1 MADELEYVVGIASF
15 LLVKNALD
23 RKTTATKESAAP
35 PPPPPPPPQPI
46 TGIPSDL
53 NEYERKTY
61 DLRMR
66 LVSIALEEAAK
77 NIQEQGAFNSDS
89 SPEID
94 EYNRTVYLS
103 PGSLWCAA
111 FVSWCVKQTL
121 GFLPWWACGS
131 VSGFHGKVDS
141 AIARGGYS
149 SYYYAKR
156 GETNVADK
164 IQPGWIFLNQ
174 GYSASGNRTGHTGI
188 IVSPE
193 SNFAGRLSTVEGNSY
208 VGVNKSGGGVFAKT
222 QKYDNPDRSLY
233 FDPIALT
240 YAVPTRS

>member
-1 MADELEYVVGIASF
+1 MADELEYAVGIASF
-15 LLVKNALD
+15 LLAKSALD
-23 RKTTATKESAAP
+23 RRTASPIKSAP
-35 PPPPPPPPQPI
+35 PAP
-46 TGIPSDL
+46 TSVAEIPSDL
-53 NEYERKTY
+53 NEYEKKTY

-66 LVSIALEEAAK
+66 LVSIALEEASK

-111 FVSWCVKQTL
+111 FVSWCVKKTL

-131 VSGFHGKVDS
+131 VSGFHAKVDS
-141 AIARGGYS
+141 AIAQGGYS
-149 SYYYAKR
+149 SYYYADR
-156 GETNVADK
+156 GEPNIKDK

-174 GYSASGNRTGHTGI
+174 GYSESGNRTGHTGI
-188 IVSPE
+188 IISPK
-193 SNFAGRLSTVEGNSY
+193 SNFAGKFATVEGNTY
-208 VGVNKSGGGVFAKT
+208 VGVNKSGGGVFART
-222 QKYDNPDRSLY
+222 QEYAYPDRSLY

-240 YAVPTRS
+240 YAAPLRS